1 LSEQLKSTAGAP
13 LNPESGA
20 YLRAAKP
27 HAALPCSEFAISNRR
42 NQTLIDL
49 LNIRADELAGTIA
62 YTTLDER
69 GQERNSVTFRDLS
82 LRARAVAA
90 RLQQMDLKQKR
101 AVLLYPAGLD
111 YVAAFFGCLC
121 AGVVAIPAFPP
132 RHNRKNERLAAI
144 VDDAAP
150 ALALTLSSLKRR
162 TEACLSEICG
172 ERGILV
178 ESTDDVPVE
187 TAAVFEQIRANPDDL
202 AYLQYTS
209 GSTAAPRGVMI
220 THKNVLSNL
229 AYINEGFEH
238 DSSSVSLTW
247 LPHFH
252 DMGLVDGI
260 LMPLFRGFRG
270 ILMPSAAFLQR
281 PITWLRAL
289 TEYKVTHSGGP
300 DFAYDLCVRKIT
312 DEQRRELDLRSWAVA
327 YNGAEP
333 IHPDVL
339 DRFADAFHPCG
350 FRRSAFY
357 PAYGLAEATLKV
369 SGGRRNDAPIYCVVD
384 SDALEHNKVSV
395 GPTDPN
401 RARTLV
407 GCGVVAYNT
416 TVLIVD
422 PESRT
427 EREPGSVGEI
437 WVSGPGVAQG
447 FWDRPEETEQVL
459 RAYTSDT
466 ARGPFLRTG
475 DLGFILYNELY
486 VTGRLKDLI
495 IIRGRNVY
503 PQDIEATAS
512 RSHPAL
518 RPGGGAA
525 FSLDGAGGERLVVV
539 HELESRKDRRTDEI
553 ISAIRQAVSEDH
565 DVNVEEIVLLRPG
578 SLPRTSSGKTQR
590 KLCRQ
595 LFLSRELEAVGEW
608 SLDPSSVA
616 EFPEDEASDIQI
628 VVQRVIARKL
638 RIPAAGIQLDEPI
651 SRYGLDSLASIEIA
665 HEIETRFKTPISM
678 AELLAETTI
687 SQIAERIS
695 ETTFYASEGSRF
707 DAETP
712 SREAEY
718 PLSQGQLAIWFI
730 YQMDPLSAAYNM
742 AGAVRITSELDVES
756 LRQAFQAL
764 VDRHESLRVTFGSRN
779 GIAYQRV
786 SSEAKVSFDVRDVS
800 GCSDDVLKTEV
811 EAAARRPF
819 DLENGP
825 VFRVNLYRIGDDQHV
840 LLMVVHHIVAD
851 FWSLAVMMDELG
863 KSYQVSSAGLD
874 VPRASYAQYVRRQER
889 ALAGAPG
896 EDDWTYW
903 RKQLAGDLPSL
914 ALPLDRER
922 PRLQT
927 YRGSSLGFATGT
939 DVLDRA
945 RSVANANKTT
955 LFVTLLT
962 AFQTLLA
969 RYCGQDEILVGTP
982 TAGRT
987 SHEFSEVVGYFVNP
1001 VVIRS
1006 IVAPADSFL
1015 DRVEQVREKV
1025 IEAFYHQD
1033 YPFSQIV
1040 KRLSAGRDPSRSP
1053 IFQTMFALQKSHLDD
1068 TGALAAISLGDPG
1081 AVTQFGRLELRA
1093 FPVDQRIAQFDVT
1106 LTVAETAAG
1115 VWGAFEYNTDLL
1127 EAATIERMRSRF
1139 LTLLDALASDPF
1151 APVANVSYITE
1162 AERHQLLDEYSDNS
1176 GDAFCFVPVHRE
1188 FEEQAA
1194 SIPDAV
1200 AVVEGDSILTYGE
1213 LNARAN
1219 KLCGYLRTAGVESES
1234 AVVLLVSRSL
1244 DMVVALMAVLKS
1256 GGAYVPLDPEAPASR
1271 IGAIIKDVQPVV
1283 VLADSGLAAKVAD
1296 CGAATF
1302 LIDGDWRT
1310 LTDDSAGGSAP
1321 VEGDELCYIIYTS
1334 GSSGVPKG
1342 VAVRHSSLAR
1352 FVQATRTCYGTTRHD
1367 RVLQFASLSF
1377 DASAEEIFVPLVS
1390 GASIVIHT
1398 DQATTSSTALIRECR
1413 ERIITH
1419 LSLPTA
1425 YWHAIAS
1432 DLTSAEWDSA
1442 PAVRLAVIGG
1452 ENALTDRMDDWCA
1465 GAAHRI
1471 RLFNSYGPTET
1482 TIAATLWSA
1491 REGEE
1496 VRGPRLP
1503 IGRPLSGSYAY
1514 TLDVHGHPVPVGLV
1528 GEICIGGDG
1537 VARGYF
1543 DDPAKTA
1550 ERFVPDPFGKRSGCR
1565 VYRSGDL
1572 GRFTEDGNLECLGRL
1587 DRQVK
1592 VRGFRI
1598 ELEEVEAALN
1608 RIPEVKSAAVSAPD
1622 EGNGARRLVAYVVL
1636 QEGVCDGVRLL
1647 RSALGDKLP
1656 PFMVPSHFVFLDELP
1671 TNAAGKVD
1679 RPSLPPVPVETAS
1692 VSSREGG
1699 DGSDLERRIA
1709 AIWAQILGVA
1719 RVGLDDNFF
1728 EIGGDSILVLQVVA
1742 RARRQEIAITPRQL
1756 FENPTVS
1763 GLTLVASSA
1772 SGEQA
1777 EQEAMGGS
1785 APLTPIQRWFF
1796 ECGFEAAHHWNMALM
1811 LELTE
1816 KVGFE
1821 VIADALSSM
1830 AAQHAVLRSTFI
1842 REDGE
1847 WRQRLGS
1854 GRPPSVRAVD
1864 LTATGIGEENQEIQS
1879 VVASEQAGL
1888 DLTDGPML
1896 RAVLFRTGSNRPD
1909 RLMIVVHHLV
1919 SDAVSLSILVEQ
1931 LDRACRITIDGD
1943 DSGAPSASVAETS
1956 VAAWA
1961 SELERLAHSPA
1972 ILHEIQYWRKLKDAR
1987 FSVLPVDNAGD
1998 NLEGATAT
2006 AERCLSASQTVDL
2019 IRIAREPYLA
2029 KVDELLIAALAEVL
2043 CDWTGGSSALIEV
2056 ERHGRE
2062 VPAIEMDV
2070 SRSLGW
2076 FTVTFPLLIDLVSA
2090 PGHLNA
2096 VHSVRRSLREVPGGG
2111 TGFGLLR
2118 YVCGDE
2124 NVRAEMR
2131 ELPRAQVSFN
2141 YLGDLDR
2148 SFETARYF
2156 CRPEI
2161 LTSGLRS
2168 PRAARS
2174 HLLEIDSAIRGHR
2187 LQLAFRFSTGVF
2199 KAETIERLADS
2210 VVSRLE
2216 GLIEQGL
2223 TEKPAASYSTSDFPL
2238 AKLNQAQLD
2247 RLAGPARTVQD
2258 IYPLTPSQQGM
2269 LFHAIYSHDGDVY
2282 AGTLLVSIRGKL
2294 DQEAFEQSWRQ
2305 IIQRHAIFRT
2315 SFEWEGLPEP
2325 LQIVHRNADLPV
2337 RRLDL
2342 RGRREGDALGVLKD
2356 LAAEEL
2362 KLRFDLHA
2370 APLMRIT
2377 LAQTSGEHHYLLLS
2391 LHHLLIDGWSIS
2403 LVFDEVFNAYGNR
2416 RNGGGP
2422 AEPTPPSRS
2431 FGAYVAWVNS
2441 QDRDAPERFWRKEVE
2456 GISSPA
2462 SLPIL
2467 EQNANRTV
2475 DKRSSRRVVL
2485 SAYVTSRL
2493 ASFARQNQ
2501 ITLNTAVQGA
2511 WGALLSRYTGDADV
2525 LFGSVSS
2532 GRPAALTGAQEIVG
2546 PFAATFPTRIRL
2558 SGGASLIVWLKKL
2571 QDDQM
2576 QARQFEYCSLIDIQG
2591 WSEIPRGRPMF
2602 ETILAFENY
2611 PLDTRKI
2618 GSLSGLDLGL
2628 IESIEST
2635 NYPLTVI
2642 VVPGD
2647 HLALQIVYHS
2657 DRVKEAAID
2666 RLCGHVEVLLSSLP
2680 DYGDRTASCLP
2691 ILSGAERAQI
2701 LGNWSGTP
2709 TDYPRDRSIADLFRE
2724 QADRL
2729 PDSIAVVYGTH
2740 QITYAELDRR
2750 SARVG
2755 NWLARKGIGRE
2766 SVVGISTERSVE
2778 MIVSLLAIAR
2788 AGAAYL
2794 PVDLSYP
2801 EDRVRFILTDSGAGL
2816 LLVPASTGTGSQDSG
2831 FTIISIEEIMALS
2844 EDRDAASLWAGVE
2857 SDNLAYAIYT
2867 SGSTGGPKGVAV
2879 TNRGVVRLVK
2889 RTNYFDF
2896 GEHEVFLQSSTL
2908 SFDAST
2914 FEIWGALLN
2923 GARLVIMPPGTPTL
2937 AEIGSAVRQH
2947 QVTAAWF
2954 TAGLFHLLVQDRVED
2969 IASIGSV
2976 LAGGDVV
2983 ALADADSWAAR
2994 SNRGA
2999 LINGYGPTEGTT
3011 FTACYR
3017 CEPGSVGNVRVPIG
3031 RPISNTIVHILDDH
3045 MNPLPERIPG
3055 ELYIG
3060 GDGLARGYV
3069 GAAGLT
3075 AERFI
3080 PNPLAASVGE
3090 RLYRSGDLGRFLPD
3104 GDIEFLGRRDGQVK
3118 IRGFRIEP
3126 EEVESVLARHP
3137 EIRQSAVL
3145 AHGESSSDRRLVAY
3159 IAAVP
3164 GKHLDA
3170 ALIREFLS
3178 TKIPEYMVPNEFLMM
3193 EQLPLTANGK
3203 VDRRNLPAA
3212 GGWARSSIAEH
3223 VVARN
3228 AVEDVLAGIWE
3239 ESLGESRI
3247 GVLDDFF
3254 ALGGHSLTAIRVI
3267 SAIRYI
3273 FKVDLTVSKLFE
3285 SPTIEGLAREL
3296 IAVEPKP
3303 GQMNKIARVVQRIKG
3318 MSPEERV
3325 EKLRSGAQH
3334 SV

>member
-1 LSEQLKSTAGAP
+1 LSEQLKSTAVVP
-13 LNPESGA
+13 LNPDSGA

-27 HAALPCSEFAISNRR
+27 YAAFPAAEFAVSGCRG
-42 NQTLIDL
+42 QTLVDL
-49 LNIRADELAGTIA
+49 LNLRADELAGTIA

-69 GQERNSVTFRDLS
+69 GQERNSMTFRDLS

-90 RLQQMDLKQKR
+90 RLQEMELKQNR
-101 AVLLYPAGLD
+101 AILLYPAGLG
-111 YVAAFFGCLC
+111 YVAAFFGCLY

-132 RHNRKNERLAAI
+132 RHKRRNERLAAI
-144 VDDAAP
+144 VADSAP
-150 ALALTLSSLKRR
+150 TVALTLSSLKRR
-162 TEACLSEICG
+162 TEACLLEIG
-172 ERGILV
+172 GDRGILV
-178 ESTDDVPVE
+178 ESTDDVPAE
-187 TAAVFEQIRANPDDL
+187 TAAAFEQIRANPDDL

-238 DSSSVSLTW
+238 DASSVSLTW

-260 LMPLFRGFRG
+260 LMPLFGGFRG
-270 ILMPSAAFLQR
+270 ILMPPAAFLQR

-312 DEQRRELDLRSWAVA
+312 DEQRRELDLRRWAVA

-339 DRFADAFHPCG
+339 DRFAEAFHPCG

-369 SGGRRNDAPIYCVVD
+369 SGGRRNDAPVYCVVD
-384 SDALEHNKVSV
+384 SDALERNKVV
-395 GPTDPN
+395 GTADAN
-401 RARTLV
+401 RVRTLV
-407 GCGVVAYNT
+407 GCGAVGENT

-422 PESRT
+422 PETQT
-427 EREPGSVGEI
+427 ECEPDSVGEI

-447 FWDRPEETEQVL
+447 FWSRADETEQVF
-459 RAYTSDT
+459 RAFTSDT
-466 ARGPFLRTG
+466 ARGPCLRTG
-475 DLGFILYNELY
+475 DLGFILDNELY

-495 IIRGRNVY
+495 IIRGRSVY

-512 RSHPAL
+512 RSHPGL

-525 FSLDGAGGERLVVV
+525 FSLDDAGGERLVVI
-539 HELESRKDRRTDEI
+539 HEIESRRERGTDEI
-553 ISAIRQAVSEDH
+553 MSAIRQAVSEDH
-565 DVNVEEIVLLRPG
+565 EINVEEIVLLRPG
-578 SLPRTSSGKTQR
+578 GLPRTSSGKIQR

-595 LFLSRELEAVGEW
+595 LFLSRELEAVAEW
-608 SLDPSSVA
+608 SLDPNSAA
-616 EFPEDEASDIQI
+616 EFPEDEAADIPL
-628 VVQRVIARKL
+628 VLQRIIAHKL
-638 RIPAAGIQLDEPI
+638 RIPAAGIRFDEPV

-665 HEIETRFKTPISM
+665 HEIEARFKTPISM
-678 AELLAETTI
+678 AELLADATI
-687 SQIAERIS
+687 SQIADRINDPALY
-695 ETTFYASEGSRF
+695 TSEGSRF
-707 DAETP
+707 EAATP

-742 AGAVRITSELDVES
+742 AGAVRVTSELDVES

-764 VDRHESLRVTFGSRN
+764 VDRHESLRGTFGSRN

-786 SSEAKVSFDVRDVS
+786 NHAAKVCFEVHDASECS
-800 GCSDDVLKTEV
+800 GDVLKSEV

-819 DLENGP
+819 DLEKGP
-825 VFRVNLYRIGDDQHV
+825 VFRVSLYRIADDQHV

-863 KSYQVSSAGLD
+863 KSYQAGSAGLY
-874 VPRASYAQYVRRQER
+874 VPGASYAQYVRRQER
-889 ALAGAPG
+889 ALAGASG
-896 EDDWTYW
+896 ADDWTYW
-903 RKQLAGDLPSL
+903 GKQLAGALPSL

-927 YRGSSLGFATGT
+927 YRGSSLGFAIGTG
-939 DVLDRA
+939 VLDRA
-945 RSVANANKTT
+945 RSLSNANKTT

-969 RYCGQDEILVGTP
+969 RYCGQDEILIGTP

-987 SHEFSEVVGYFVNP
+987 PPEFSSVVGYFVNP

-1006 IVAPADSFL
+1006 IVAPADSFS

-1033 YPFSQIV
+1033 YPFPQIV
-1040 KRLSAGRDPSRSP
+1040 KRLGAGRDPSRSP
-1053 IFQTMFALQKSHLDD
+1053 IFQTMFALQESHLDD
-1068 TGALAAISLGDPG
+1068 TGALAAISLGDPV
-1081 AVTQFGRLELRA
+1081 AVMQLGSLELRA
-1093 FPVDQRIAQFDVT
+1093 FPVDQRTAQFDVT
-1106 LTVAETAAG
+1106 LTVVETAAG
-1115 VWGAFEYNTDLL
+1115 VWGAFEYNTALF

-1139 LTLLDALASDPF
+1139 LTLLDALVSDPF
-1151 APVANVSYITE
+1151 APVANASYITE
-1162 AERHQLLDEYSDNS
+1162 AELHQLLDEYADTS
-1176 GDAFCFVPVHRE
+1176 GDPFYFVPVHRE
-1188 FEEQAA
+1188 FEQQAA
-1194 SIPDAV
+1194 LIPDAA
-1200 AVVEGDSILTYGE
+1200 AVIEGDSILTYGK

-1234 AVVLLVSRSL
+1234 PVLLLVGRSL

-1256 GGAYVPLDPEAPASR
+1256 GGAYVPLDPDTPAGR
-1271 IGAIIKDVQPVV
+1271 ISAIIKDVQPVV

-1296 CGAATF
+1296 CRVATF
-1302 LIDGDWRT
+1302 LIDRDWRT
-1310 LTDDSAGGSAP
+1310 LKEDSAGGSAP
-1321 VEGDELCYIIYTS
+1321 IDGDELCYIISTS
-1334 GSSGVPKG
+1334 GSGGVPKG

-1352 FVQATRTCYGTTRHD
+1352 FVQATRACYGTTRHD

-1390 GASIVIHT
+1390 GASTVIHT
-1398 DQATTSSTALIRECR
+1398 DQATTSPSALIQECR
-1413 ERIITH
+1413 ERMVTH

-1432 DLTSAEWDSA
+1432 DITAAEWDSA

-1452 ENALTDRMDDWCA
+1452 ENALKDRMDDWTA
-1465 GAAHRI
+1465 RTSNRI

-1482 TIAATLWSA
+1482 TVAATLWSA

-1496 VRGPRLP
+1496 VPRPRLP
-1503 IGRPLSGSYAY
+1503 IGRPLSGSCVYP
-1514 TLDVHGHPVPVGLV
+1514 LDVHGHPAPVGLL

-1537 VARGYF
+1537 VARCYF
-1543 DDPAKTA
+1543 NDSAKTA
-1550 ERFVPDPFGKRSGCR
+1550 ERFVPDPFSKRSGSR
-1565 VYRSGDL
+1565 VYRTGDL
-1572 GRFTEDGNLECLGRL
+1572 GRFGRDGNLECVGRL

-1608 RIPEVKSAAVSAPD
+1608 RIPEVKNAAVSAPD
-1622 EGNGARRLVAYVVL
+1622 ESNGARRLIAYVVL
-1636 QEGVCDGVRLL
+1636 QEGVGDGARLL

-1656 PFMVPSHFVFLDELP
+1656 PFMMPSHFVFLDELP
-1671 TNAAGKVD
+1671 INSAGKLD
-1679 RPSLPPVPVETAS
+1679 RRSLPPLAVETAP
-1692 VSSREGG
+1692 VSSPESG

-1728 EIGGDSILVLQVVA
+1728 EIGGDSILGLQVVA
-1742 RARRQEIAITPRQL
+1742 RARRQDIAITPRQL
-1756 FENPTVS
+1756 FEKPTVS
-1763 GLTLVASSA
+1763 GLALVASSA
-1772 SGEQA
+1772 SGEQV
-1777 EQEAMGGS
+1777 ERPTIGGS
-1785 APLTPIQRWFF
+1785 APLTSIQRWFF
-1796 ECGFEAAHHWNMALM
+1796 NCGFEDAHHWNMALV

-1816 KVGFE
+1816 KICFE
-1821 VIADALSSM
+1821 VIADALSSV
-1830 AAQHAVLRSTFI
+1830 AAQHPVLRSTFI

-1854 GRPPSVRAVD
+1854 GRGPSVRAVD
-1864 LTATGIGEENQEIQS
+1864 LTATGTGEDNQEIQS

-1896 RAVLFRTGSNRPD
+1896 RAVLFRTESNRPD
-1909 RLMIVVHHLV
+1909 RLLIVVHHLV
-1919 SDAVSLSILVEQ
+1919 ADAVSLSTLAEE
-1931 LDRACRITIDGD
+1931 LDRACGIDGHN
-1943 DSGAPSASVAETS
+1943 SGASSASGRENTVAE
-1956 VAAWA
+1956 WA
-1961 SELERLAHSPA
+1961 SELERLAHAPA
-1972 ILHEIQYWRKLKDAR
+1972 ILDEIQHWRKLKDAR
-1987 FSVLPVDNAGD
+1987 FSALPVDNAGA

-2006 AERCLSASQTVDL
+2006 VERSLSASRTADL
-2019 IRIAREPYLA
+2019 VRIAREPYLA
-2029 KVDELLIAALAEVL
+2029 KVDELLMAALVEAL

-2062 VPAIEMDV
+2062 VPGIEMDV
-2070 SRSLGW
+2070 SRAFGW
-2076 FTVTFPLLIDLVSA
+2076 FTVTFPLLIDLSSSSR
-2090 PGHLNA
+2090 PLDA
-2096 VHSVRRSLREVPGGG
+2096 VRSVKRSLREVPGGG

-2118 YVCGDE
+2118 YACRDE
-2124 NVRAEMR
+2124 NVRGEMR
-2131 ELPRAQVSFN
+2131 ELPQAQVSFN

-2148 SFETARYF
+2148 SLETARYF

-2161 LTSGLRS
+2161 LTIGSRS
-2168 PRAARS
+2168 PLAARS

-2187 LQLAFRFSTGVF
+2187 LEIAFRFSTRVF
-2199 KAETIERLADS
+2199 KAETVERLADS
-2210 VVSRLE
+2210 LVSRIE
-2216 GLIEQGL
+2216 ALIEQGL
-2223 TEKPAASYSTSDFPL
+2223 TGKTAASYSTSDFPL
-2238 AKLNQAQLD
+2238 AKLTQAQLD
-2247 RLAGPARTVQD
+2247 RLAGPARAVQD
-2258 IYPLTPSQQGM
+2258 IYPLTSSQQGM
-2269 LFHAIYSHDGDVY
+2269 LFHAIYSEDGDVY

-2294 DQEAFEQSWRQ
+2294 DQAAFEHSWRQ
-2305 IIQRHAIFRT
+2305 IVHRHSIFRT
-2315 SFEWEGLPEP
+2315 SFEWEGLPES
-2325 LQIVHRNADLPV
+2325 LQIVHHSAALPV

-2342 RGRREGDALGVLKD
+2342 RGRPEGDTLGVLKG
-2356 LAAEEL
+2356 LVAEEV
-2362 KLRFDLHA
+2362 KLGFDLRI

-2377 LAQTSGEHHYLLLS
+2377 LAQTSSEHHYLLLA

-2403 LVFDEVFNAYGNR
+2403 LVFDEVFGEYGR
-2416 RNGGGP
+2416 HGNGRPGD
-2422 AEPTPPSRS
+2422 PSPRP

-2441 QDRDAPERFWRKEVE
+2441 QDRDAAEQFWRKELE

-2467 EQNANRTV
+2467 EEDANRTV
-2475 DKRSSRRVVL
+2475 DDRSSRRRVVL

-2511 WGALLSRYTGDADV
+2511 WGALLLRYTGDADV

-2532 GRPAALTGAQEIVG
+2532 GRPPSLTGAQEIVG

-2558 SGGASLIVWLKKL
+2558 SAGASLIDWLKKL
-2571 QDDQM
+2571 QDDQI

-2591 WSEIPRGRPMF
+2591 WSEIPRGRLMF

-2611 PLDTRKI
+2611 PLDTKKI
-2618 GSLSGLDLGL
+2618 GSSSGLDLEL
-2628 IESIEST
+2628 IESIENT

-2647 HLALQIVYHS
+2647 HLTLEIVYHS
-2657 DRVKEAAID
+2657 DSVREAAID
-2666 RLCGHVEVLLSSLP
+2666 RLSGHVEVLLSSLP

-2691 ILSGAERAQI
+2691 ILTEAESAQI

-2709 TDYPRDRSIADLFRE
+2709 TDYPRDRSIADLFCE

-2729 PDSIAVVYGTH
+2729 PDSIALVYGTH
-2740 QITYAELDRR
+2740 QITYAELDRS

-2755 NWLARKGIGRE
+2755 NWLARQGIGCE
-2766 SVVGISTERSVE
+2766 SVVGISAERSVE
-2778 MIVSLLAIAR
+2778 MMVGLLAIAR
-2788 AGAAYL
+2788 AGAVYL

-2801 EDRVRFILTDSGAGL
+2801 EDRIRFVLTDSRAEV
-2816 LLVPASTGTGSQDSG
+2816 LLVPASAGIASRDSG
-2831 FTIISIEEIMALS
+2831 FTITSIEEILAFS
-2844 EDRDAASLWAGVE
+2844 EDGDAVSLWAEVE
-2857 SDNLAYAIYT
+2857 PDSLAYVIYT

-2889 RTNYFDF
+2889 QTNYFDF
-2896 GEHEVFLQSSTL
+2896 GAQEVFLQSSTL

-2923 GARLVIMPPGTPTL
+2923 GARLVTMPPGTPTL

-2969 IASIGSV
+2969 IASTGSV
-2976 LAGGDVV
+2976 LAGGDAL
-2983 ALADADSWAAR
+2983 ALADAEAWAAR
-2994 SNRGA
+2994 SNGST

-3017 CEPGSVGNVRVPIG
+3017 CEPGSTGNTRVPIG
-3031 RPISNTIVHILDDH
+3031 RPISNTIVHILDEH
-3045 MNPLPERIPG
+3045 MNLLPERVPG

-3080 PNPLAASVGE
+3080 PNPFAASGGQ

-3104 GDIEFLGRRDGQVK
+3104 GNIEFLGRRDGQVK

-3126 EEVESVLARHP
+3126 EEVESILAGHP
-3137 EIRQSAVL
+3137 EVRQSAVL
-3145 AHGESSSDRRLVAY
+3145 AHGETSSDRRLVAY
-3159 IAAVP
+3159 IAAAP

-3178 TKIPEYMVPNEFLMM
+3178 ARIPEYMIPSEFLMM
-3193 EQLPLTANGK
+3193 ERLPLTPNGK

-3212 GGWARSSIAEH
+3212 GGWAPPIAEY
-3223 VVARN
+3223 VAARN
-3228 AVEDVLAGIWE
+3228 AVEEVLAGIWE
-3239 ESLGESRI
+3239 ESLGQGRI

-3254 ALGGHSLTAIRVI
+3254 ALGGHSLNAIRVI

-3273 FKVDLTVSKLFE
+3273 FKVELTISKLFE

-3296 IAVEPKP
+3296 VAVEPTP
-3303 GQMNKIARVVQRIKG
+3303 GQTNKIARLVQRIKG